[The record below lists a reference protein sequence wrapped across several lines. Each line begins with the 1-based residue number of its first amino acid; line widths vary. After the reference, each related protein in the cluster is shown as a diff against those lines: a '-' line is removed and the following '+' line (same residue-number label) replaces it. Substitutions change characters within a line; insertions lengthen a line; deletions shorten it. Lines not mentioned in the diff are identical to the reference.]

1 MGYITCW
8 VSLCLFACKSCF
20 FRKKVGPLAI
30 TLKNNTMNFLK
41 GLVNTAGQLLEYL
54 FILTLL
60 AVLRHNFR
68 WVYYPVKWFVATIL
82 ALGLSAIL
90 VVAFKLLFGIS
101 EAWLGDLMYN
111 IGTSTNIAGAGI
123 VFIIWLLVFGTY
135 TNYILGNI
143 VLMAEGMLYGTNNV
157 TRLTTKQSILWNLYG
172 MVVYVLVFFKVI
184 SIGLSGQTSLFG
196 IWS

>member
-1 MGYITCW
+1 
-8 VSLCLFACKSCF
+8 
-20 FRKKVGPLAI
+20 
-30 TLKNNTMNFLK
+30 MNFLK
-41 GLVNTAGQLLEYL
+41 GLINTAGQVLEYL

-60 AVLRHNFR
+60 AILRHTFR
-68 WVYYPVKWFVATIL
+68 WVYYPVKWFVATVL

-111 IGTSTNIAGAGI
+111 IGTSTNITGAGI
-123 VFIIWLLVFGTY
+123 VFIIWLLVFGSY